1 MQYIREGTKFILEN
15 IPEEAYGFSPI
26 KKYNDCQFNTD
37 QSFNGKIASVWNQII
52 FDDKYKTSYSF

>member
-37 QSFNGKIASVWNQII
+37 QSFNGKIASV
-52 FDDKYKTSYSF
+52 